1 VSFKKYV
8 ERSGKK
14 LLVKLLKFAFP
25 AQTGVEA
32 AQLRQANIKKILII
46 RLEQKLGNLVMT
58 TFFPR
63 ALKDV
68 YPEADVDVL
77 VHASLKT
84 VWGNNPFIH
93 RLVLFSHKT
102 HLHNPLRMIK
112 LLYALRKSRYD
123 VVMDC
128 STPGGFSLSNGLL
141 ARLTG
146 APFRA
151 GFKRG
156 ESDHFL
162 NITASPE
169 ETKHYIDI
177 LHDLLALFAPDT
189 KRYQPEIFLTD
200 EEITLAREKLT
211 ASGIAAG
218 DNVIFIWVGARHIKQ
233 WKIEHFRSIA
243 KSLRSASDIRV
254 LYLCGPQEKQ
264 LYEYLLRE
272 EPGEILYIDDFREL
286 AALIQQ
292 CSLFVSGDAGPLHLA
307 AALDRSTVGIFLQ
320 NNYTMYGYDDGI
332 RHRIIDL
339 SNDRNNVQIVVDI
352 CREVLNINKKLHK
365 HLEMRKK

>member
-1 VSFKKYV
+1 MSYFKKI
-8 ERSGKK
+8 ERGGKK
-14 LLVKLLKFAFP
+14 ILAKLLKFVFP
-25 AQTGVEA
+25 ARTGVDV
-32 AQLRQANIKKILII
+32 AQLHQAHIKKILII
-46 RLEQKLGNLVMT
+46 RLEQKLGNLLMT

-84 VWGNNPFIH
+84 IWDNNPFIN
-93 RLVLFSHKT
+93 RLVFFSHKT
-102 HLHNPLRMIK
+102 HLHNPLRLIK
-112 LLYALRKSRYD
+112 LLYALRKSRYG
-123 VVMDC
+123 VVIDC

-169 ETKHYIDI
+169 LTKHYIDI
-177 LHDLLALFAPDT
+177 LHDLLALFTLDA
-189 KRYQPEIFLTD
+189 KRYRPEIFLTG
-200 EEITLAREKLT
+200 EEITSAREKLT
-211 ASGIAAG
+211 ASGIGTG
-218 DNVIFIWVGARHIKQ
+218 DDVIFIWVGARHNKQ
-233 WKIEHFRSIA
+233 WKIEHFRSLA

-254 LYLCGPQEKQ
+254 LYLCGPEEKQ
-264 LYEYLLRE
+264 LYEYLSRE
-272 EPGEILYIDDFREL
+272 EPGKVLYIDDFREL

-292 CSLFVSGDAGPLHLA
+292 CSLFISGDAGPLHLA
-307 AALDRSTVGIFLQ
+307 AALNRNTVGIFLQ
-320 NNYTMYGYDDGI
+320 KNYTMYGYDDGT
-332 RHRIIDL
+332 RHRVIDL
-339 SNDRNNVQIVVDI
+339 SNDRDSVQKVVDI
-352 CREVLNINKKLHK
+352 CREVLNISKKIHQ
-365 HLEMRKK
+365 HPEM